1 MDAEFDPFSTLFKID
16 STTLIGTAE
25 EPPLVCSSSTV
36 ASITDHQHLRTLKR
50 YTHIKSE
57 SLVARLDEVCV
68 QIHFVHPPFVSFPT
82 SDRNSNHLYRFTVQY
97 LVRQDLTII
106 NSRTFL
112 FGCCFY
118 NCKRSLTRYTFDSI
132 LAGLR

>member
-16 STTLIGTAE
+16 STTLIGTVE

-36 ASITDHQHLRTLKR
+36 ASITDHQHLRMLKR

-82 SDRNSNHLYRFTVQY
+82 SDRNSKHLYRFTVQY

-132 LAGLR
+132 LEGLR